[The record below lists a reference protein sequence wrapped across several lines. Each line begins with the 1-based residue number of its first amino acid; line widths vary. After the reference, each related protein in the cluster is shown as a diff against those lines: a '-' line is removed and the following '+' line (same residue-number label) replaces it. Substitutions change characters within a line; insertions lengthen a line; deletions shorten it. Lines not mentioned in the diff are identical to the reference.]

1 MWRVYSEGRQADGKS
16 RDVRRCGEKEDG
28 HAVFSWHKE
37 GRLIK
42 MLDEVLINLKM
53 EYMMILIFIFIC
65 LLRVR
70 FTMYLTV
77 NIGRKG

>member
-1 MWRVYSEGRQADGKS
+1 MRHRGRM
-16 RDVRRCGEKEDG
+16 EDG
-28 HAVFSWHKE
+28 YAVFSWHKE

-42 MLDEVLINLKM
+42 ILDEVAINLKM
-53 EYMMILIFIFIC
+53 EYMIILIFMFIC

-70 FTMYLTV
+70 FTMHFTV

>member
-1 MWRVYSEGRQADGKS
+1 
-16 RDVRRCGEKEDG
+16 
-28 HAVFSWHKE
+28 
-37 GRLIK
+37 
-42 MLDEVLINLKM
+42 M

-70 FTMYLTV
+70 FTMYLTE

>member
-1 MWRVYSEGRQADGKS
+1 
-16 RDVRRCGEKEDG
+16 
-28 HAVFSWHKE
+28 
-37 GRLIK
+37 
-42 MLDEVLINLKM
+42 M

>member
-1 MWRVYSEGRQADGKS
+1 MRCVYSEGGQADGKS
-16 RDVRRCGEKEDG
+16 CDVRLRGRMEDG
-28 HAVFSWHKE
+28 YAVFSWRKE

-53 EYMMILIFIFIC
+53 EYMMILIFIC

-70 FTMYLTV
+70 FTIYLTV